1 MENDFTS
8 MHVVMHVIVFIV
20 AQSFVRAARRNPSPR
35 SDRPPK
41 LE

>member
-1 MENDFTS
+1 MENDFAII
-8 MHVVMHVIVFIV
+8 HVVMHVIVFIV
-20 AQSFVRAARRNPSPR
+20 VRGFVRAARPNPNSR